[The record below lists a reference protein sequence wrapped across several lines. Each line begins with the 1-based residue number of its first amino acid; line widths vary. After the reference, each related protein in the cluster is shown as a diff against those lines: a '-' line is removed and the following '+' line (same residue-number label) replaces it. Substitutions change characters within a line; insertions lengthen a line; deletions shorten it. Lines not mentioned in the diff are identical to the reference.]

1 MALLSNGGNV
11 SYGQPLLVNAPIRRA
26 DPPSGGRSF
35 GVEIQLPQL
44 YRGRNRLLTLI
55 TWCLRTRR
63 LNHFVYPAEEILAPR
78 ESPSPEPQAKQ
89 LRLLGI
95 LGGLKNPNGK
105 ALSNL

>member
-1 MALLSNGGNV
+1 
-11 SYGQPLLVNAPIRRA
+11 
-26 DPPSGGRSF
+26 
-35 GVEIQLPQL
+35 
-44 YRGRNRLLTLI
+44 
-55 TWCLRTRR
+55 
-63 LNHFVYPAEEILAPR
+63 VYPAEEILAPR